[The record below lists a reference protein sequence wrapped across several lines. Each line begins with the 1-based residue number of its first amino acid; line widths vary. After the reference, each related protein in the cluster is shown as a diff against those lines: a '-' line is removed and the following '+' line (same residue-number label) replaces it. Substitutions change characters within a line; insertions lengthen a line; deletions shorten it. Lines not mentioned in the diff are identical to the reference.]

1 MTFFGFDEKAVDA
14 ERQKLYDSF
23 RKAEEFDKLPPEER
37 AKHFLLC
44 GGGFCRVGYP
54 RTLRGGTA
62 GNASAD
68 VQGDADQQS
77 ENVSDAGEV
86 HENTLDRGGH
96 RLLADG
102 LLCPSNMVRVALCN
116 VSKNVRVN

>member
-54 RTLRGGTA
+54 RTLRGGTT
-62 GNASAD
+62 GSTSAD

-86 HENTLDRGGH
+86 HEK
-96 RLLADG
+96 A
-102 LLCPSNMVRVALCN
+102 
-116 VSKNVRVN
+116 VN